1 MKYPSVQEVIR
12 INHYVIM
19 KYSPDEQIGV
29 KEMNLLESALHRPK
43 QSVLGKDAYSTIY
56 EKAAALFQ
64 SLMQNHCFYNAN
76 KRTALWSVEYFLVM
90 NGYELTND
98 QVELERFTVAI
109 ATDHLK
115 VADISKWLRKHS
127 SLQEHKG

>member
-43 QSVLGKDAYSTIY
+43 QSVLGKDAYPTIY

-64 SLMQNHCFYNAN
+64 SLVQNHCFYNAN
-76 KRTALWSVEYFLVM
+76 KRTALWSVEYFLVT

-109 ATDHLK
+109 ATDHLE

>member
-1 MKYPSVQEVIR
+1 
-12 INHYVIM
+12 M

-29 KEMNLLESALHRPK
+29 KEMNLLESALNRPK
-43 QSVLGKDAYSTIY
+43 QSVLGKDAYPTIY

-64 SLMQNHCFYNAN
+64 SLVQNHCFYNAN

-90 NGYELTND
+90 NGYELTNN

-109 ATDHLK
+109 ATDHLE